1 MRKLRVFMVLALA
14 LGCLNNAVAASAAC
28 QSKQGAGFIADS
40 QISNNQVL
48 VCASANL
55 SSTTTTKPT
64 LAKSVAAKTAAKPP
78 VTAAKPP
85 APTAKPV
92 CPKSVSTTEQIVAAA
107 LLGCAI
113 VGPSKPPAAPS
124 QPVVRIVKPVLARVE
139 QSLQDQTRVSA
150 DEVQILASTSRVALG
165 ESVWLTSS
173 ATIHE
178 RTALVLG
185 RTAFVKFEPAGE
197 VWLTSQGQQESRL
210 VVMSFA
216 TAGTK
221 RVTLTASYLASYR
234 FSLQEPWQQIG
245 LVYSSDT
252 IEIEV
257 IERVVVPER
266 EQSPRLVFGTCVT
279 HPSEYRC

>member
-1 MRKLRVFMVLALA
+1 MVLALA

-28 QSKQGAGFIADS
+28 QSKPGAGFTADS

-64 LAKSVAAKTAAKPP
+64 PAKSVAAKTAAKPQVP
-78 VTAAKPP
+78 AAKP
-85 APTAKPV
+85 A
-92 CPKSVSTTEQIVAAA
+92 CPKSVSTTDQIVAAA

-124 QPVVRIVKPVLARVE
+124 QPVVRIVKPVLAKVE

-150 DEVQILASTSRVALG
+150 DEVQILASANRVALG

-185 RTAFVKFEPAGE
+185 RTAFVKFEPASD

-245 LVYSSDT
+245 LVYSSDS

-257 IERVVVPER
+257 IERVIVPER
-266 EQSPRLVFGTCVT
+266 KQSPRLVFGTCVT